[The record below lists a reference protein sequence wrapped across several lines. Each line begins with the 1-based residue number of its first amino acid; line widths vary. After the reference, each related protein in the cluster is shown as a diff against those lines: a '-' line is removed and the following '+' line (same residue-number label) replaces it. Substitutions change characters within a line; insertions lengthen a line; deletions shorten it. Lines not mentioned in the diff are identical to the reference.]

1 MDVALDATGL
11 AVRKYTPRW
20 LTTDYALRGR
30 DFVKLH
36 AAIELDSQ
44 AFLSWELTYS
54 NTHEVTLG
62 PTLLEKITGKIARV
76 FADAGYL
83 SNKMCLAVHA
93 RGATPFIRPKKT
105 SKGRERAEAYTPSQ
119 RVHEAYITMMDGYQ
133 KDEAAWLAIYHKRS
147 GIESCFG
154 GFKQRL
160 RGSLRAM
167 KERTMA
173 IELVLK
179 IIVWNVTRVT
189 RL

>member
-20 LTTDYALRGR
+20 LTTDYAIRGR
-30 DFVKLH
+30 DFIKLH

-54 NTHEVTLG
+54 NTHEVTIG
-62 PTLLEKITGKIARV
+62 PTLLEKITGKIGRV

-83 SNKMCLAVHA
+83 SNKMCAAVHA

-105 SKGRERAEAYTPSQ
+105 SKGRERSDAYKPNQ
-119 RVHEAYITMMDGYQ
+119 RVHTTYLAMMDSYQ
-133 KDEAAWLAIYHKRS
+133 ADEAAWLAVYHKRS

-154 GFKQRL
+154 AFKQRL

-167 KERTMA
+167 KEHTMA
-173 IELVLK
+173 MELVLK
-179 IIVWNVTRVT
+179 IIVWNVTRMT

>member
-36 AAIELDSQ
+36 AAIELESQ

-54 NTHEVTLG
+54 NTHEVTIG
-62 PTLLEKITGKIARV
+62 PTLLERITGKIGRV

-105 SKGRERAEAYTPSQ
+105 SKGREQKDAYQPSKAG
-119 RVHEAYITMMDGYQ
+119 HETYYAMMDSYQ
-133 KDEAAWLAIYHKRS
+133 KDEAAWLAVYHKRS

-173 IELVLK
+173 MELVLRL
-179 IIVWNVTRVT
+179 IVWNVTRMT